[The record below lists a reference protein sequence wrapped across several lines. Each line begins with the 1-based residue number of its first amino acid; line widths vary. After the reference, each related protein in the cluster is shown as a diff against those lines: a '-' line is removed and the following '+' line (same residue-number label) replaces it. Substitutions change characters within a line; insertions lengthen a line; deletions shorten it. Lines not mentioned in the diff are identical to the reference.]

1 MEAGQKVPYP
11 KPSLQHASYRTFRT
25 PSKIRQSKWSSIA
38 TYFMRKKPVNFLLC
52 SSSFSSFLGQ
62 PRHQRREKV
71 PPFPRLSLFLSQ
83 FRPPP
88 SSCYTFHC
96 PFELLLLLLLLQAR
110 RREIRRN
117 FFFPFPPPPPAQ
129 QMVAKRKRGREERPN
144 GEGGGR
150 GGGGKGNLPPPPL
163 SPSFFGR
170 FRPSLRKWR
179 RRRYVRSPPLFLRLP
194 FSLLTGWVGW
204 RGGKFFMQAR
214 YAFSA
219 SSTLDARWGGR
230 KRRGRRDIRQSL
242 SIELKGIED
251 KLLTVWR
258 KCG

>member
-1 MEAGQKVPYP
+1 MVFNCNAFY
-11 KPSLQHASYRTFRT
+11 A
-25 PSKIRQSKWSSIA
+25 
-38 TYFMRKKPVNFLLC
+38 KKLVNFLLC
-52 SSSFSSFLGQ
+52 SSSFSFFLGQ

-71 PPFPRLSLFLSQ
+71 PPFPSLSLFLSQ

-96 PFELLLLLLLLQAR
+96 PFELLLLLLLQAR

-150 GGGGKGNLPPPPL
+150 GRGGKGNLPPLPFPLLSLEDLDLLSGSGGGGGGGGTFVPPL
-163 SPSFFGR
+163 SFYA
-170 FRPSLRKWR
+170 SL
-179 RRRYVRSPPLFLRLP
+179 FP
-194 FSLLTGWVGW
+194 FSRVGWVGW
-204 RGGKFFMQAR
+204 RGGEVF
-214 YAFSA
+214 YA
-219 SSTLDARWGGR
+219 SSLRFFRLIDPRRPVGGER

-242 SIELKGIED
+242 LKELKGIED